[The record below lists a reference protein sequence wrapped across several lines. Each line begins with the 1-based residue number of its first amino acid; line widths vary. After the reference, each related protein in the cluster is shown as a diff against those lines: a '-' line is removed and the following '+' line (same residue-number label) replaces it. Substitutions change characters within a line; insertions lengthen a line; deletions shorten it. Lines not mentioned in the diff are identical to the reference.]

1 MLTKTVYAE
10 SSFCSGYTDYC
21 CLSSDT
27 PPTDG
32 VAENS
37 LLLLLDTKE
46 FYYFTNGEWVELGTA
61 PSPSDDEGGGT
72 LN

>member
-27 PPTDG
+27 PPTEG
-32 VAENS
+32 VEENS
-37 LLLLLDTKE
+37 LLLFLDTGV
-46 FYYFTNGEWVELGTA
+46 FYYFTDGEWVELGTA
-61 PSPSDDEGGGT
+61 P
-72 LN
+72 L